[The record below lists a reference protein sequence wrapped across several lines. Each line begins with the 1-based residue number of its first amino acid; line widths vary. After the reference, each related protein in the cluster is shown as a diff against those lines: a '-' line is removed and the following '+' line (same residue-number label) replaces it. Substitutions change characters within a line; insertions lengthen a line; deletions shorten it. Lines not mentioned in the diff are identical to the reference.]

1 MSNAA
6 KRRLL
11 KDFQKI
17 KNDAPKGVSGSP
29 DPNNI
34 QEWTAVIFG

>member
-1 MSNAA
+1 MSTSS

-17 KNDAPKGVSGSP
+17 KTDAPKGVTGSP

-34 QEWTAVIFG
+34 QEWNAVIFG